1 MGEIAAVHDPS
12 RLEVVEILFDLD
24 GTLID
29 SIAAVELAWKQ
40 WATVESVELSGTLAF
55 HGRTARDIVA
65 SLVPASRVAAAVER
79 LSEFEQHPQ
88 VPVVVRLGAA
98 ELLAALPA
106 ERWAIVTSAARPVA
120 LARLAAAGLAAPKLL
135 ISGDDVTYGKPHPEP
150 YRAGRRLSTT
160 SAAAVAFEDTV
171 AGLRSARAAGCITV
185 GVLGT
190 EPADQLRDYADAIVN
205 SLADVAVTSIGE
217 SIVLTLT
224 LATEHRHNATT
235 ETAYVGSEEGQE
247 SDDV

>member
-1 MGEIAAVHDPS
+1 MNGLS
-12 RLEVVEILFDLD
+12 RVEAVEILFDLD

-40 WATVESVELSGTLAF
+40 WATVESVELSATLAY

-65 SLVPASRVAAAVER
+65 SLVPESRVAAAVEN

-88 VPVVVRLGAA
+88 VPVLVRPGVT

-120 LARLAAAGLAAPKLL
+120 LARLAAAGLVAPKLL
-135 ISGDDVTYGKPHPEP
+135 ISGDDVTNGKPHPEP
-150 YRAGRRLSTT
+150 YRAGRRLSTM
-160 SAAAVAFEDTV
+160 SGAAVAFEDTV

-190 EPADQLRDYADAIVN
+190 EPADQLRKHADAIVN
-205 SLADVAVTSIGE
+205 SLADVAVASVGE

-224 LATEHRHNATT
+224 PTTEHRYNAAIA
-235 ETAYVGSEEGQE
+235 TAFVGSEEGQR

>member
-1 MGEIAAVHDPS
+1 MGAIAAVNDPS
-12 RLEVVEILFDLD
+12 RLEVVEVLFDLD

-40 WATVESVELSGTLAF
+40 WAVVESVELSETLSF

-65 SLVPASRVAAAVER
+65 SLVPADRVVQAVER

-88 VPVVVRLGAA
+88 VPVVVRPGAA

-120 LARLAAAGLAAPKLL
+120 LARLAAAGLASPELL
-135 ISGDDVTYGKPHPEP
+135 ISGDDVTNGKPHPAP
-150 YRAGRRLSTT
+150 YTAGRRRSTT
-160 SAAAVAFEDTV
+160 RGAAVAFEDTV

-190 EPADQLRDYADAIVN
+190 EPPEQLRDFADAIVS
-205 SLADVAVTSIGE
+205 SLADVAVTSVGE

-224 LATEHRHNATT
+224 LATENRDNTTT
-235 ETAYVGSEEGQE
+235 EAAIVNFEEGQE
-247 SDDV
+247 PHDV